1 MGAHVSESEKQSL
14 ISLNYHFQ
22 TKPMTVISAILI
34 WILAAIFAIPDAI
47 AAHLQEARIDN
58 NDTILFCTPYYSN
71 TTYTQ
76 YNVVAKSLIYYIIPL
91 CIISAF
97 YILMA
102 RTLHASVNE
111 MPGELQGAQS
121 LSQARARR
129 HVARMVL
136 VFVFCKFKY
145 IFVSIL

>member
-1 MGAHVSESEKQSL
+1 
-14 ISLNYHFQ
+14 
-22 TKPMTVISAILI
+22 MTVISAILI
-34 WILAAIFAIPDAI
+34 WILAAIFAIPDGI
-47 AAHLQEARIDN
+47 TAHIQEAKLEN
-58 NDTILFCTPYYSN
+58 NSTILYCDPYYADP
-71 TTYTQ
+71 TYIK

-91 CIISAF
+91 CVISAF

-102 RTLHASVNE
+102 RTLHASANQ

-136 VFVFCKFKY
+136 IFVFCKFITFNSKNSL
-145 IFVSIL
+145 IRKTSVPARTAT

>member
-1 MGAHVSESEKQSL
+1 
-14 ISLNYHFQ
+14 
-22 TKPMTVISAILI
+22 MTVLSAILI
-34 WILAAIFAIPDAI
+34 WILAAIFAVPDAI
-47 AAHLQEARIDN
+47 VAHVQEAKIGI

-71 TTYTQ
+71 TTYAQ

-97 YILMA
+97 YIMMA
-102 RTLHASVNE
+102 KTLHASVNE

-136 VFVFCKFKY
+136 IFVFCKLKACFLYK
-145 IFVSIL
+145 VNSIKKLYLLY

>member
-1 MGAHVSESEKQSL
+1 
-14 ISLNYHFQ
+14 
-22 TKPMTVISAILI
+22 MTVLSAILI

-47 AAHLQEARIDN
+47 AAHLQEAEIEN
-58 NDTILFCTPYYSN
+58 NGTIVFCTPYYDN

-91 CIISAF
+91 CIISGF

-102 RTLHASVNE
+102 KTLHASANE

-136 VFVFCKFKY
+136 IFVFRK
-145 IFVSIL
+145 

>member
-1 MGAHVSESEKQSL
+1 
-14 ISLNYHFQ
+14 
-22 TKPMTVISAILI
+22 MTVISAILI
-34 WILAAIFAIPDAI
+34 WILAAILAIPDAI
-47 AAHLQEARIDN
+47 GAHVQEARIEN
-58 NDTILFCTPYYSN
+58 NDTILFCTPYYSD
-71 TTYTQ
+71 TPYTQ

-91 CIISAF
+91 SIISAF

-102 RTLHASVNE
+102 RTLHASANE

-136 VFVFCKFKY
+136 IFVFCKFLRLVANVTHN
-145 IFVSIL
+145 FTRSISPKS